1 MAAADENEQ
10 VPPNGQ
16 LASHGQVL
24 AHGQVLPH
32 GRSRYALVLGLI
44 ALAGPLGI
52 NMYVPAFPVI
62 AADLHVSAES
72 IQLSLMSFLAALA
85 IGQNVYG
92 PLSDRFGR
100 KLALYLGIAL
110 FVIASVGV
118 CFSST
123 VEHLI
128 VWRFFQGLGTC
139 AAMAIPRAIV
149 RDLYTGHAAAKLLS
163 LVILVGS
170 VGPLLAPLG
179 GTGLVMLFG
188 WRSIFWALA
197 AIGVVML
204 LMTIFLVPETLP
216 PERRNRGMDALR
228 GYGALLRD
236 KEFMFMA
243 LMVGCGQAT
252 FFAYLT
258 GSPFVFMEIYG
269 LRPWEYSLVIAV
281 GAAAFTGAAQFS
293 SPLMKRIRPER
304 LLNICVMGTSLI
316 TIFIFVLGLAG
327 LDGPWILLVAVLLI
341 FCALGIMMPVGTVV
355 ALHPHGGS
363 AGSAAALIGT
373 AGFGV
378 GAIASALVTAFANGT
393 EMPMLA
399 TMVVCALL
407 SSAAAEFALRSHRK
421 AA

>member
-1 MAAADENEQ
+1 MAFADEK
-10 VPPNGQ
+10 
-16 LASHGQVL
+16 A
-24 AHGQVLPH
+24 QVLPH

-52 NMYVPAFPVI
+52 NMYVPAFPAI
-62 AADLHVSAES
+62 AADLNVSAES

-100 KLALYLGIAL
+100 KPALYLGIGL
-110 FVIASVGV
+110 LVIASVGV

-128 VWRFFQGLGTC
+128 AWRFFQGLGTC
-139 AAMAIPRAIV
+139 AATAMPRAIV

-188 WRSIFWALA
+188 WRSIFWTLA
-197 AIGVVML
+197 AIGLVIL
-204 LMTIFLVPETLP
+204 LMTIFLVAETLP

-258 GSPFVFMEIYG
+258 GSPFVFMGIYG
-269 LRPWEYSLVIAV
+269 LQPWQYSLIIAV

-293 SPLMKRIRPER
+293 SPLMQRIRAER
-304 LLNICVMGTSLI
+304 LLNICVMANSLI

-327 LDGPWILLVAVLLI
+327 LDGPWILLVSVLLI
-341 FCALGIMMPVGTVV
+341 FFALGIMIPIGTVV
-355 ALHPHGGS
+355 TLHPHGGT
-363 AGSAAALIGT
+363 AGSASALIGT

-378 GAIASALVTAFANGT
+378 GAIASGVVTAFANGT
-393 EMPMLA
+393 EISMLA
-399 TMVVCALL
+399 TMAVCALL
-407 SSAAAEFALRSHRK
+407 SSASAEFALRSRRR
-421 AA
+421 AD

>member
-1 MAAADENEQ
+1 MAASE
-10 VPPNGQ
+10 
-16 LASHGQVL
+16 ASEGVRPQ
-24 AHGQVLPH
+24 GN
-32 GRSRYALVLGLI
+32 SRHALVLGLI

-62 AADLHVSAES
+62 ATDLHVAAERV
-72 IQLSLMSFLAALA
+72 QLSLMSFLAALA
-85 IGQNVYG
+85 IGQNFYG

-100 KLALYLGIAL
+100 KLALYLGVGL

-118 CFSST
+118 SFSSS

-128 VWRFFQGLGTC
+128 VWRFLQGFGTC

-149 RDLYTGHAAAKLLS
+149 RDLYTGPAAARLLS

-188 WRSIFWALA
+188 WRSIFWVLA
-197 AIGVVML
+197 GIGVIML
-204 LMTIFLVPETLP
+204 LLTIFMVPETLP
-216 PERRNRGMDALR
+216 PSQRNRGLDALR
-228 GYGALLRD
+228 GYRALLTN
-236 KEFMFMA
+236 KEFVCMA

-252 FFAYLT
+252 FFAYHT
-258 GSPFVFMEIYG
+258 ASPFVFMSLYG
-269 LRPWEYSLVIAV
+269 LQPWQYSLIIAL

-293 SPLMKRIRPER
+293 SPLMQRIRAER
-304 LLNICVMGTSLI
+304 LLNYCVMATTLI
-316 TIFIFVLGLAG
+316 TICIFILGLAG
-327 LDGPWILLVAVLLI
+327 LDGPWVLLVGVLLI

-355 ALHPHGGS
+355 ALHPHGAS
-363 AGSAAALIGT
+363 AGSASALIGT
-373 AGFGV
+373 AGFAV
-378 GAIASALVTAFANGT
+378 GAIASGIVTAFANGT

-407 SSAAAEFALRSHRK
+407 SSAAAEFALRAHK
-421 AA
+421 QAP

>member
-1 MAAADENEQ
+1 VASTEENEP
-10 VPPNGQ
+10 VPP
-16 LASHGQVL
+16 HGTT
-24 AHGQVLPH
+24 
-32 GRSRYALVLGLI
+32 RYAVVLGLI

-62 AADLHVSAES
+62 AADLKVPAEA

-100 KLALYLGIAL
+100 KLALYLGVGL
-110 FVIASVGV
+110 LVIASVGV
-118 CFSST
+118 CFSAT

-149 RDLYTGHAAAKLLS
+149 RDLYTGPAAARLLA

-179 GTGLVMLFG
+179 GTGLAALFG
-188 WRSIFWALA
+188 WRSIFWTLA
-197 AIGVVML
+197 AIGLVML

-258 GSPFVFMEIYG
+258 GSPFVFMEIYR
-269 LRPWEYSLVIAV
+269 LQPWQYSLIIAV

-293 SPLMKRIRPER
+293 SPLMQRIRAER
-304 LLNICVMGTSLI
+304 LLNICVMATSLI
-316 TIFIFVLGLAG
+316 TISIFALALAG
-327 LDGPWILLVAVLLI
+327 LDGPWIILVSVLLI

-355 ALHPHGGS
+355 ALHPHGAS
-363 AGSAAALIGT
+363 AGSASALIGT

-378 GAIASALVTAFANGT
+378 GAIASGVVTAFANGT

-407 SSAAAEFALRSHRK
+407 SSAAAEFALRSHRR
-421 AA
+421 APDTF